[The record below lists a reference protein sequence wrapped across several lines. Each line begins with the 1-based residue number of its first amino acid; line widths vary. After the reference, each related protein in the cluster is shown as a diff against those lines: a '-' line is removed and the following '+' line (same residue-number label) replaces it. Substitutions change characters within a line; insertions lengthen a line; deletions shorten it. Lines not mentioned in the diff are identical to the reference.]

1 MSETASGTDT
11 RRRDTCDTCD
21 TSLCTVEAVAVV
33 AVAAVVVVV
42 VVVVVA
48 EQPLLLEEYNKWPS
62 KNRDHNI
69 KKS

>member
-1 MSETASGTDT
+1 VAAVAS
-11 RRRDTCDTCD
+11 
-21 TSLCTVEAVAVV
+21 VAVAV
-33 AVAAVVVVV
+33 AVAVV

-69 KKS
+69 LKS